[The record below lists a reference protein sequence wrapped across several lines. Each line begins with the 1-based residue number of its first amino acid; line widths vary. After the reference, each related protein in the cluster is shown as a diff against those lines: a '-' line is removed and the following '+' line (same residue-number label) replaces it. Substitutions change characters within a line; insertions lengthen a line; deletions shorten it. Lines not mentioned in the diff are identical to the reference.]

1 MAEHTNKMINAAIYG
16 ATGYGGI
23 ELIRI
28 LSQHPNVNIKQ
39 VISRSEDGQKVASI
53 YQQARDAGELYFV
66 APDKAVWDDIDVCF
80 FATPHTVAMSHVAE
94 LLKKGI
100 KVIDLSADFR
110 LQDVPTWE
118 KWYNTQ
124 HTETELLKEAVYGL
138 PEINRSKIKNARLIA
153 CPGCY
158 PTSVILGLM
167 PLLTNQLVDE
177 NTLIADVK
185 SGISGAGRNAKI
197 DMLFTE
203 RTENFSAYASQGH
216 RHYPEIKSQLEGL
229 AKRSLDFIFMP
240 HLLPMSRGI
249 HATIYAKLKQP
260 NTTDIQALFEQT
272 YANEP
277 FVDVLESGQ
286 HPQTKSVRGTNM
298 ARIAVTNPPDSD
310 YVTILVVEDNLTK
323 GASGQAV
330 QCMNLIF
337 DFPETTGLT
346 GLALA

>member
-1 MAEHTNKMINAAIYG
+1 MAKPMSKQINAAIYG

-28 LSQHPNVNIKQ
+28 LSQHPNVTIKQ
-39 VISRSEDGQKVASI
+39 VISRSEDGQKVADI
-53 YQQARDAGELYFV
+53 YQNARDVGELVFT
-66 APDKAVWDDIDVCF
+66 APDKVNWDGIDVCF

-94 LLKKGI
+94 LLSKGI

-118 KWYNTQ
+118 KWYNTS
-124 HTETELLKEAVYGL
+124 HSETELLKEAVYGL
-138 PEINRSKIKNARLIA
+138 PELNRQQIKNARLIA

-167 PLLTNQLVDE
+167 PLLTNNLVDE
-177 NTLIADVK
+177 STIIADVK
-185 SGISGAGRNAKI
+185 SGVSGAGRSGKI
-197 DMLFTE
+197 DMLFAE
-203 RTENFSAYASQGH
+203 RTENFSAYASGGH
-216 RHYPEIKSQLEGL
+216 RHYPEIKAQLEGL
-229 AKRSLDFIFMP
+229 AQRSLDFIFMP
-240 HLLPMSRGI
+240 HLLPMTRGI
-249 HATIYAKLKQP
+249 HATIYAKLKAPSDVQS
-260 NTTDIQALFEQT
+260 LYEQT

-277 FVDVLESGQ
+277 FVDVMASGQ

-298 ARIAVTNPPDSD
+298 ARIAIANPPDSD

-330 QCMNLIF
+330 QCMNLLF
-337 DFPETTGLT
+337 DLPETSGLT
-346 GLALA
+346 TIALA